1 MRSPRLALLGT
12 GSLLTWAAAC
22 GSNVT
27 DATGGTTTGSG
38 GAGSAGS
45 VTVSATASAGATSV
59 SASSSS
65 GSSSGTGGK
74 GVDNGMPSNVYP
86 APHADP
92 PQVVTFGGPVLAS
105 PKIVPVFFADYDATL
120 AGQVTDLDAK
130 VGATKYWAANVAE
143 YGVGAAVSAMPVKL
157 TEMAPTTIDDGAI
170 QTWLAAK
177 LNGND
182 AAWPAADANTVY
194 SLHYPVS
201 ATITSGGATS
211 CQEFGGYHSN
221 ITLDAAH
228 GSMDVA
234 YAVIPSCP
242 NFGAMSL
249 LDATTTTETHE
260 LLEAATD
267 PYPMTNP
274 AYTTVD
280 GKHAYWARVLG
291 GGENGDMCAQFG
303 SSFTTFAELPYLVQ
317 RSWSDKAAMAG
328 HDPCV
333 PSLPGEV
340 YFNAAPMLNDTI
352 TAMVFGQSV
361 LLKGV
366 KIPVG
371 QSKTIELDL
380 FSDAA
385 TTGPWTVS
393 AKDVSSALMGGPT
406 LLEFSFD
413 RDTGVNGEKLHLT
426 ITSKATG
433 KHGTAAFI
441 LDSKLGTQ
449 KSVWIGIVGAK

>member
-1 MRSPRLALLGT
+1 MRFPRMALLGT

-22 GSNVT
+22 SSNVT
-27 DATGGTTTGSG
+27 ETAGATTTGSG

-45 VTVSATASAGATSV
+45 VTVSATASSSATS
-59 SASSSS
+59 ASVGS
-65 GSSSGTGGK
+65 SSSGTGGK
-74 GVDNGMPSNVYP
+74 GGDNGTPSNVYP

-92 PQVVTFGGPVLAS
+92 PQVVTFNGPVLAS

-130 VGATKYWAANVAE
+130 VGATQYWAANVTE

-157 TEMAPTTIDDGAI
+157 TEMAPASIDDAAI

-182 AAWPAADANTVY
+182 PAWPAPDANTVY

-201 ATITSGGATS
+201 SMITSGGALS
-211 CQEFGGYHSN
+211 CQDFGGYHAN
-221 ITLDAAH
+221 ITLDAMH

-260 LLEAATD
+260 LIEAATD

-274 AYTTVD
+274 AYITVD
-280 GKHAYWARVLG
+280 SKHAYWSRVLG
-291 GGENGDMCAQFG
+291 GGETGDLCAQFG

-317 RSWSDKAAMAG
+317 RSWSNKAALAG

-340 YFNAAPMLNDTI
+340 YFNTAPVLNDTI
-352 TAMVFGQSV
+352 TAMMFGQSV

-371 QSKTIELDL
+371 QSKTVELDL

-393 AKDVSSALMGGPT
+393 VKDVSSALMGGPS
-406 LLEFSFD
+406 LLDFSLD
-413 RDTGVNGEKLHLT
+413 KDTGVNGEKLHLT
-426 ITSKATG
+426 ITSKAAG

-441 LDSKLGTQ
+441 IDSLLGAQ
-449 KSVWIGIVGAK
+449 KTLWIGIVGAK